1 MITEDVPK
9 AVAAD
14 KAFQN
19 AKLNSDEQNARI
31 EHDKALARVLVALI
45 KDDTELYKHYS
56 DNESFKK
63 WLADTNFEVTYR
75 ASA

>member
-19 AKLNSDEQNARI
+19 AKLNSDEQNARLA
-31 EHDKALARVLVALI
+31 HDRALGRVLVALI

-56 DNESFKK
+56 DNEWFKK
-63 WLADTNFEVTYR
+63 WLADTNFEVTHR
-75 ASA
+75 SS